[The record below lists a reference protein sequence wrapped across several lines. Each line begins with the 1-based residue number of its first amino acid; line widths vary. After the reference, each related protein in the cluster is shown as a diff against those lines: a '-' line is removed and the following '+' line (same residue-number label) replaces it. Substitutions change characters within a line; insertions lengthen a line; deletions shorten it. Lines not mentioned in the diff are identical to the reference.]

1 MKLHVLLDKL
11 GLMQRLQ
18 RLDLKQ
24 NRKLQMKNTMSI
36 MALGLVEYTGVEKV
50 NFFLWPQ
57 TEKGKNFFQNPK
69 VPPTLRAHETS
80 FTSRIPHYHL
90 PFYFKKVKS
99 TVLLK
104 KCKKLKTLL

>member
-1 MKLHVLLDKL
+1 MDVWAMKLHVLLDKL

-50 NFFLWPQ
+50 NFFL
-57 TEKGKNFFQNPK
+57 
-69 VPPTLRAHETS
+69 
-80 FTSRIPHYHL
+80 
-90 PFYFKKVKS
+90 
-99 TVLLK
+99 
-104 KCKKLKTLL
+104 

>member
-50 NFFLWPQ
+50 NFFL
-57 TEKGKNFFQNPK
+57 
-69 VPPTLRAHETS
+69 
-80 FTSRIPHYHL
+80 
-90 PFYFKKVKS
+90 
-99 TVLLK
+99 
-104 KCKKLKTLL
+104 